1 MASNSEK
8 QARLELLRK
17 MRDSGVSS
25 TSVDGVS
32 TTFRSM
38 AELQEA
44 IKILEQ
50 DLGIR
55 KKRSRFKSVFMGHR

>member
-25 TSVDGVS
+25 TSVDGVQ

-38 AELQEA
+38 ADLQEA

-50 DLGIR
+50 ELGIR